1 MWLRLAFIAI
11 AVTVSNAPAA
21 AQDLSTIELF
31 HRPSDEMVPLI
42 QPLLGPGDVVIP
54 ARDRL
59 ILKADPGKVEE
70 IRDLVRQ
77 LDKSSH
83 RLLITVTQGR
93 DLSTEALN
101 AQGRLRG
108 RIDLNRPAD
117 SDIRIRGHL
126 YQSEGRDSAG
136 HTQQLQTLEGRS
148 AYIEVGEQIPVPTQS
163 YYGYGYG
170 YSENIE
176 YRPATTGFAVTPRLS
191 GSEVIIELSPWS
203 DRLSRDRF
211 GVIDT
216 QSAHTVIRAAL
227 GEWVEIGGQV
237 ETSVREESGLASR
250 SYSTR
255 SQQNRI
261 FLKVEDLDAGKP

>member
-11 AVTVSNAPAA
+11 VAGSATATAK
-21 AQDLSTIELF
+21 DLSTIELR
-31 HRPSDEMVPLI
+31 HRPPEDMVPLI
-42 QPLLGPGDVVIP
+42 QPLLGPGEVVIP
-54 ARDRL
+54 ARDSL
-59 ILKADPGKVEE
+59 ILKAVPEKVEE

-77 LDKSSH
+77 LDKSPH

-93 DLSTEALN
+93 DLSAEALN

-117 SDIRIRGHL
+117 PSVRFRGQI

-136 HTQQLQTLEGRS
+136 YTQRLQTLEGQS
-148 AYIEVGEQIPVPTQS
+148 AQIEIGAQIPVPTQS
-163 YYGYGYG
+163 YYGYGY
-170 YSENIE
+170 SESIE

-191 GSEVIIELSPWS
+191 GGEVILELSPWS
-203 DRLSRDRF
+203 DRLRRDRF
-211 GVIDT
+211 GGIDT

-227 GEWVEIGGQV
+227 GEWVEIGGLA
-237 ETSVREESGLASR
+237 ETSMFEERGLASR
-250 SYSTR
+250 HYSTR

>member
-1 MWLRLAFIAI
+1 MWLRFVLIAI
-11 AVTVSNAPAA
+11 ALVAWKATAL
-21 AQDLSTIELF
+21 AQELSTIELH
-31 HRPSDEMVPLI
+31 HRLPEEMLPLI
-42 QPLLGPGDVVIP
+42 QPLLGPGDVAIP

-70 IRDLVRQ
+70 IRSLVRQ

-93 DLSTEALN
+93 DLSVEALN

-117 SDIRIRGHL
+117 SDLHIRGHI
-126 YQSEGRDSAG
+126 YQSEGRDAAG
-136 HTQQLQTLEGRS
+136 YTQQLQTLEGQS
-148 AYIEVGEQIPVPTQS
+148 AHIEVGEQIPVPTQS
-163 YYGYGYG
+163 YYGYGY
-170 YSENIE
+170 SENIE
-176 YRPATTGFAVTPRLS
+176 YRPATTGFEVTPRLS
-191 GSEVIIELSPWS
+191 GGEVILELSPWS

-216 QSAHTVIRAAL
+216 QSAHTVIRTAL
-227 GEWVEIGGQV
+227 GEWIEIGGLA
-237 ETSVREESGLASR
+237 ETSVYEESGLAGR
-250 SYSTR
+250 QYSTR
-255 SQQNRI
+255 SRQNRI

>member
-1 MWLRLAFIAI
+1 MWLRFAFIAVV
-11 AVTVSNAPAA
+11 AWNAPAA
-21 AQDLSTIELF
+21 AQTLSTVELF
-31 HRPSDEMVPLI
+31 HRLPEEMLPLI
-42 QPLLGPGDVVIP
+42 QPLLGPGDVAIP

-59 ILKADPGKVEE
+59 ILKADPEKVEE

-77 LDKSSH
+77 LDKSAH
-83 RLLITVTQGR
+83 RLLITVAQGR
-93 DLSTEALN
+93 DLSRETLD
-101 AQGRLRG
+101 AQGRLSG
-108 RIDLNRPAD
+108 RVDLNRPAD
-117 SDIRIRGHL
+117 SDVRIRGHVYRL
-126 YQSEGRDSAG
+126 EGRDSAG
-136 HTQQLQTLEGRS
+136 YTQQLQALEGQS
-148 AYIEVGEQIPVPTQS
+148 AHIEVGEQIPVPTQS

-191 GSEVIIELSPWS
+191 GGEVIIELSPWS

-216 QSAHTVIRAAL
+216 HSAHTVVKAAL

-237 ETSVREESGLASR
+237 ETSGVEENGLVSR
-250 SYSTR
+250 NYSTR

-261 FLKVEDLDAGKP
+261 FLKVEDLDAGRP

>member
-1 MWLRLAFIAI
+1 MWRRLALIAI
-11 AVTVSNAPAA
+11 AIAAGIAPAGA
-21 AQDLSTIELF
+21 EDLSTIELR
-31 HRPSDEMVPLI
+31 HRPPEEMVPLI

-54 ARDRL
+54 ARDSL
-59 ILKADPGKVEE
+59 ILKAAPEKVEE
-70 IRDLVRQ
+70 VRDLVRQ
-77 LDKSSH
+77 LDKSPH

-93 DLSTEALN
+93 DLSAETLN

-117 SDIRIRGHL
+117 PSIRFRGHI

-136 HTQQLQTLEGRS
+136 YTQRLQTLEGQS
-148 AYIEVGEQIPVPTQS
+148 AQIEVGAQIPVPTQS

-170 YSENIE
+170 YSESIE
-176 YRPATTGFAVTPRLS
+176 YRPATTGFVVTPRLS
-191 GSEVIIELSPWS
+191 GGEVILELSPWS

-216 QSAHTVIRAAL
+216 QSAHTVIRAVL
-227 GEWVEIGGQV
+227 GEWVEIGGQA
-237 ETSVREESGLASR
+237 EMSMSEESGLASR
-250 SYSTR
+250 NYSTR

>member
-11 AVTVSNAPAA
+11 AAWNVPAA
-21 AQDLSTIELF
+21 AQDLSTLELF
-31 HRPSDEMVPLI
+31 HRLPEEVMPLI
-42 QPLLGPGDVVIP
+42 QPLLGPGDIVIP

-59 ILKADPGKVEE
+59 ILKADPDKVEE
-70 IRDLVRQ
+70 VRDLVRQ
-77 LDKSSH
+77 LDKSPH
-83 RLLITVTQGR
+83 RLLITVAQGR
-93 DLSTEALN
+93 DLSTETLN

-117 SDIRIRGHL
+117 PDIRIRGHI
-126 YQSEGRDSAG
+126 YQLEGRDSAG
-136 HTQQLQTLEGRS
+136 HTQQLQTLEGQS
-148 AYIEVGEQIPVPTQS
+148 AHIEVGEQIPIPTQS

-170 YSENIE
+170 YGENIE

-191 GSEVIIELSPWS
+191 GSEVTIELSPWS

-227 GEWVEIGGQV
+227 GEWIEIGGLA
-237 ETSVREESGLASR
+237 ETSVREESGLGSR

-255 SQQNRI
+255 RQQNRI
-261 FLKVEDLDAGKP
+261 FLKAEDLDAGRP

>member
-1 MWLRLAFIAI
+1 MWRRLAFIAI
-11 AVTVSNAPAA
+11 AAWNVQAA
-21 AQDLSTIELF
+21 AQDLSTIELL
-31 HRPSDEMVPLI
+31 HRPPEEMLPLI
-42 QPLLGPGDVVIP
+42 QPLLGPGDAVIP

-59 ILKADPGKVEE
+59 ILKADPQKAEE
-70 IRDLVRQ
+70 VRELVRQ
-77 LDKSSH
+77 LDKSPH

-93 DLSTEALN
+93 ELSAETLN
-101 AQGRLRG
+101 AEARLRG
-108 RIDLNRPAD
+108 RIDPNRPAD
-117 SDIRIRGHL
+117 SDIRIRGHI
-126 YQSEGRDSAG
+126 YQSEDRDSAG
-136 HTQQLQTLEGRS
+136 HTQQLQTLEGQS
-148 AYIEVGEQIPVPTQS
+148 AHIEIGERIPVPTQS

-176 YRPATTGFAVTPRLS
+176 YRPVTTGFAVTPRLS

-216 QSAHTVIRAAL
+216 QSAHTAVRAVL
-227 GEWVEIGGQV
+227 GEWIEVGGLA
-237 ETSVREESGLASR
+237 ETSMREERGLASR
-250 SYSTR
+250 HYSTR

>member
-1 MWLRLAFIAI
+1 MWLRIAFVVIAI
-11 AVTVSNAPAA
+11 SAWNAPAA
-21 AQDLSTIELF
+21 GKDLSTIELF
-31 HRPSDEMVPLI
+31 HRPPEEMVPLI
-42 QPLLGPGDVVIP
+42 QPLLGPNDVVIP
-54 ARDRL
+54 ARNQL
-59 ILKADPGKVEE
+59 ILKADPDKVEE
-70 IRDLVRQ
+70 IRNLIQQ

-93 DLSTEALN
+93 DLSAETLN
-101 AQGRLRG
+101 AQARLRG

-117 SDIRIRGHL
+117 SDVRIRGHI

-136 HTQQLQTLEGRS
+136 HTQQLQTLEGQS
-148 AYIEVGEQIPVPTQS
+148 AFIQVGEQIPVPTQS
-163 YYGYGYG
+163 YYGYGYS

-203 DRLSRDRF
+203 DRLSRDQF

-216 QSAHTVIRAAL
+216 QSAHTVVRAAL
-227 GEWVEIGGQV
+227 GEWIEIGGVV

-250 SYSTR
+250 NYSTR

-261 FLKVEDLDAGKP
+261 FIKVEDLDASKP